1 MCFGSCL
8 TPPLT
13 WSHSQL
19 PLSPIFHFCS
29 WTNNLY
35 GKFAIFHSLSL
46 AYLSHFNHL
55 LTEEEMEEEVMRNMK
70 DYVDGGKFDLF
81 DAVLIGSLDFIS

>member
-1 MCFGSCL
+1 MCFGSVSHLLSLDPIHNFPCL
-8 TPPLT
+8 PYSIFAVELT
-13 WSHSQL
+13 ICMENL
-19 PLSPIFHFCS
+19 PFF
-29 WTNNLY
+29 T
-35 GKFAIFHSLSL
+35 LSL